1 MWLCASVFAQKGEL
15 WSFARFLLF
24 NVTILKLWER
34 LWLKIPIIPCRGMW
48 QTRSS
53 DDRRHVL
60 QPQTQAL
67 RFSSK
72 QVKCFFS
79 GMRSALKNVGRPFL
93 CYTETGQITFPL
105 QRTICYHIKRDFFFS
120 PLLPLHH
127 TSLSWRTSVFGTES
141 SHCFRNVGGMVC
153 LLRRGQ
159 KLRPEM
165 SPGSARLLCFSG
177 RKNGESS
184 SL

>member
-34 LWLKIPIIPCRGMW
+34 LWLKIPIIPCRGMTNEKQRW
-48 QTRSS
+48 QKACAATTNPSS
-53 DDRRHVL
+53 
-60 QPQTQAL
+60 TFFEQAG
-67 RFSSK
+67 K
-72 QVKCFFS
+72 MFFS